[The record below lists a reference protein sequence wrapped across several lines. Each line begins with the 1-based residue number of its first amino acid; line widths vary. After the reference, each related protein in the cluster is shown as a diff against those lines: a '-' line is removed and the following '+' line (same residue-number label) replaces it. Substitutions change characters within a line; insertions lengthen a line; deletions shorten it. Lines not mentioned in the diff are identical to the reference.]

1 MANPQPIDLKALR
14 LSSVAEGLITSISDI
29 DNRNFLA
36 RGLQAVPVPL
46 QSRMAR
52 KYIDRYNQKKAGSE
66 YRANTWLRRVIA
78 RLKPRFGV
86 LFSIT
91 QNMPLPWH
99 ILSSIEKTKKH
110 ANQITASCL
119 STESVIILT

>member
-1 MANPQPIDLKALR
+1 VANPQPIDLKALR

-52 KYIDRYNQKKAGSE
+52 KYIDRYNQKK
-66 YRANTWLRRVIA
+66 RVANTALIHGCAALLV
-78 RLKPRFGV
+78 V
-86 LFSIT
+86 
-91 QNMPLPWH
+91 
-99 ILSSIEKTKKH
+99 
-110 ANQITASCL
+110 
-119 STESVIILT
+119 